1 MGPALFAAWAL
12 AGFFGSLGPSLV
24 RMVSGSD
31 SVVMAG
37 LALFLLAGAAA
48 LSVLVLHSAPPATVA
63 RVRTAGLVVGVS
75 ITLAATA
82 TTSLISPFLG
92 MVVAGV
98 GFASG
103 FQGAI
108 RSVVPLASPEHRAGV
123 LSVIYLV
130 SYVG

>member
-1 MGPALFAAWAL
+1 L
-12 AGFFGSLGPSLV
+12 
-24 RMVSGSD
+24 
-31 SVVMAG
+31 
-37 LALFLLAGAAA
+37 
-48 LSVLVLHSAPPATVA
+48 
-63 RVRTAGLVVGVS
+63 
-75 ITLAATA
+75 
-82 TTSLISPFLG
+82 LISPFLG